1 MQSWIF
7 FARLKAG
14 TTRIGCIQPWI
25 TSHLPNL
32 KEGGKKP
39 NETRL
44 TTMLKLLTESH
55 IPSGHLGGTATC
67 HSGGVTTLIDS
78 ASLPMNDLAYRYAHA
93 DTFLKMLESQTL
105 WFSDLRRMNDWD
117 EYAAGFRVA
126 SRLAAEEFPQYTEL
140 LAEISPER
148 MSAGFL
154 VLICSFSLDGDCLSM
169 WRGYGDNGAGASIG
183 YDYREIVT
191 QHLGT
196 RYLAKMAPIQGKVQ
210 FLRVMYE
217 ETGFQEQVRAYLQS
231 ATRQLASEA
240 ATQLPEFRAV
250 QLGMLKMALMR
261 LCTLY
266 KNDFFVDEREL
277 RGFIEVN
284 EHADPYVLG
293 QRESGF
299 GQADYHQVDTNSF
312 GVPVI
317 REVVLGPRSAL
328 PMEEVQAKL
337 ISCGLPNVK
346 IRQSRGTYREA
357 QAVSRRSPD
366 ALGQEVPET

>member
-1 MQSWIF
+1 
-7 FARLKAG
+7 
-14 TTRIGCIQPWI
+14 
-25 TSHLPNL
+25 
-32 KEGGKKP
+32 
-39 NETRL
+39 
-44 TTMLKLLTESH
+44 
-55 IPSGHLGGTATC
+55 
-67 HSGGVTTLIDS
+67 
-78 ASLPMNDLAYRYAHA
+78 MNNLAYRYAHA
-93 DTFLKMLESQTL
+93 GTFLKMLESQTL

-126 SRLAAEEFPQYTEL
+126 SRLAAEEFPQYTGL

-169 WRGYGDNGAGASIG
+169 WRGYGDNGAGGSIG

-217 ETGFQEQVRAYLQS
+217 EAGFQEQVRAYLQS

-337 ISCGLPNVK
+337 IACGLPNVK

-357 QAVSRRSPD
+357 QAVSRPSPN